1 MNVMVGGTFDPLHVG
16 HKVLLSRS
24 FEIAGGDGLV
34 TIGLTSDDFASKKSH
49 PVRPY
54 KVRREELI
62 EWIESMDFSAD
73 YIVECLSDRFG
84 SALNQDFEALVV
96 SEETFPVGEEIN
108 RLRRENGKK
117 KVDIY
122 QIRCILADDGR
133 IVSSTRIHRGEID
146 PFGHLIR

>member
-24 FEIAGGDGLV
+24 FEIAGRDGLV

-62 EWIESMDFSAD
+62 EWIKSMGFPAG
-73 YIVECLSDRFG
+73 YVVECLSDRFG

-96 SEETFPVGEEIN
+96 SEETFPVAEEIN
-108 RLRRENGKK
+108 RLRRENEKK

-146 PFGHLIR
+146 PNGHLIR

>member
-16 HKVLLSRS
+16 HRVLLSRS
-24 FEIAGGDGLV
+24 FEIAGRDGVV

-54 KVRREELI
+54 TVRKEELVA
-62 EWIESMDFSAD
+62 WITSMSFPAGFV
-73 YIVECLSDRFG
+73 VECLSDRFG

-96 SEETFPVGEEIN
+96 SEETFPVAEEIN
-108 RLRRENGKK
+108 RLRRENGRK

-146 PFGHLIR
+146 PNGHLIR